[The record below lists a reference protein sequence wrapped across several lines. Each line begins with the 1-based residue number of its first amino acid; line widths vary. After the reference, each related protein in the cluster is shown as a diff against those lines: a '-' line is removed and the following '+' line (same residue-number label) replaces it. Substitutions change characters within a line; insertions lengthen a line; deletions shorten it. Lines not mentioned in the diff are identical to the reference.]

1 MLTFSTIGK
10 RSARRVA
17 CGFSGEV
24 VLLHFDKGRYFG
36 LRGVGTAIWS
46 SLDVSR
52 AISDVC
58 DDVAAQ
64 FDGEPAVCLDHAV
77 RFLATLQDVGLIDV
91 VD

>member
-1 MLTFSTIGK
+1 MLTVSTIGK

-36 LRGVGTAIWS
+36 FRGMGTAIWN

-52 AISDVC
+52 AIADVC

-64 FDGEPAVCLDHAV
+64 FDVDPAVCLDHAV
-77 RFLATLQDVGLIDV
+77 RFLANLQEVGLIDV
-91 VD
+91 VG

>member
-1 MLTFSTIGK
+1 MLTVSTIVEK
-10 RSARRVA
+10 SARQVA

-36 LRGVGTAIWS
+36 LRGVVTAIWN

-52 AISDVC
+52 AIADVC

-77 RFLATLQDVGLIDV
+77 RFLPNLQEVGLIDV
-91 VD
+91 VG